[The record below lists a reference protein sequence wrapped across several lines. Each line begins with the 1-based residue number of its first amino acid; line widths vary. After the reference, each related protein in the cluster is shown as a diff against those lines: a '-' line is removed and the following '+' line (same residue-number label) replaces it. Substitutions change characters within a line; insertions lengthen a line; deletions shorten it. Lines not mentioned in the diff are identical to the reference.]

1 MTSTSFTYGSLALT
15 LDRPSTPALS
25 VVSGGVSTVSH
36 IQPGHFQVAAPDV
49 YARDRPA
56 PSSRSR
62 FVLFGVASLVLI
74 VACASI
80 LSTVFQARNASHAAF
95 VDTLTSKNV
104 TVSAGESLWSIAE
117 DNPVDGLAIEE
128 AVEVMRDWNG
138 LTSASL
144 HPGMELVV
152 PSAG

>member
-62 FVLFGVASLVLI
+62 FILFGVASLVFI

-80 LSTVFQARNASHAAF
+80 LSTV
-95 VDTLTSKNV
+95 
-104 TVSAGESLWSIAE
+104 
-117 DNPVDGLAIEE
+117 
-128 AVEVMRDWNG
+128 
-138 LTSASL
+138 
-144 HPGMELVV
+144 
-152 PSAG
+152 